1 MKNLEKIIK
10 IIKENHKVM
19 AIYLFGSYATGKEKP
34 ISDVDIAVILKDPSK
49 EDEAEIGSLY
59 SDKIDLVLF
68 HRLPVY
74 IQYEVFKY
82 GKKIFVR
89 DEEYVLDVKLKV
101 LREYLE
107 YVRMYEYFKK
117 EVFK

>member
-1 MKNLEKIIK
+1 
-10 IIKENHKVM
+10 
-19 AIYLFGSYATGKEKP
+19 
-34 ISDVDIAVILKDPSK
+34 
-49 EDEAEIGSLY
+49 
-59 SDKIDLVLF
+59 
-68 HRLPVY
+68 VY
-74 IQYEVFKY
+74 IQYDVFKY

-107 YVRMYEYFKK
+107 YVRMYEYFKE